1 LSAAGSEEVNAG
13 RLGRAVPARRV
24 PREAEVNAGVEVAGE
39 QLARARAGRHLI
51 DPLPDRLLADLAS
64 AYRVQRAAV
73 AALAGPTVGWK
84 LGATAG
90 PVQRLLRLQAPFHA
104 PLIAGECYP
113 SGARIGLAPGTRGV
127 EVELA
132 FRLARDLPARK
143 EGYPPEA
150 ILPALGS
157 LHPALEVVGTR
168 EARALLDGL
177 HAIAD
182 FGLNIAFVHGP
193 AIAGWRGLDL
203 AGVGARCVVDGV
215 EAARGTSA
223 VVLGSPLLA
232 LAWLTRQ
239 GVALRAGD
247 WISTGSITGI
257 TPLHPAARVVGDF
270 GPLGRVELRVAA

>member
-1 LSAAGSEEVNAG
+1 
-13 RLGRAVPARRV
+13 
-24 PREAEVNAGVEVAGE
+24 
-39 QLARARAGRHLI
+39 
-51 DPLPDRLLADLAS
+51 
-64 AYRVQRAAV
+64 VQQAAV

-84 LGATAG
+84 LGASNE
-90 PVQRLLRLQAPFHA
+90 PVQRLLRLQAPFYA
-104 PLIAGECYP
+104 PLVAGECYP
-113 SGARIGLAPGTRGV
+113 SGVRIGLAPGIRGV

-132 FRLARDLPARK
+132 FRLARDLPARD
-143 EGYPPEA
+143 EGYPPDA

-168 EARALLDGL
+168 EARAALDGL

-182 FGLNIAFVHGP
+182 FGLNVAFVHGP
-193 AIAGWRGLDL
+193 AIAAWRELDL
-203 AGVGARCVVDGV
+203 AGVAARCIVDGV
-215 EAARGTSA
+215 EAANGRSDI
-223 VVLGSPLLA
+223 VLGSPLAA

-257 TPLHPAARVVGDF
+257 TPLHPAAQVVGDF